1 MRALVQR
8 VINAKITVESP
19 PYEASIANGL
29 CVFLGVEEG
38 DDQNIAMWIAKKL
51 ANLRV
56 FRDDQGKMNCSIL
69 DIQGEILLISQFT
82 LAGDCSKGNR
92 PSFIRAAKPELAE
105 PLVTIVGELLQ
116 TEHNISVKTG
126 IFGAMMNIELNND
139 GPVTLLL
146 ERS

>member
-1 MRALVQR
+1 MKALVQR
-8 VINAKITVESP
+8 VTHAKITVESP

-29 CVFLGVEEG
+29 CVFLGVEER
-38 DDQNIAMWIAKKL
+38 DDQNIATWIAKKL

-56 FRDDQGKMNCSIL
+56 FRDDQGKMNCSVL
-69 DIQGEILLISQFT
+69 DKHGEILLISQFT

-92 PSFIRAAKPELAE
+92 PSFIRAAKPEIAE
-105 PLVTIVGELLQ
+105 PLVTMVGELLQ
-116 TEHNISVKTG
+116 TEHKVSVKTG

>member
-1 MRALVQR
+1 MKALVQR
-8 VINAKITVESP
+8 VTNAKITVENP
-19 PYEASIANGL
+19 PYEASIQGGL
-29 CVFLGVEEG
+29 CVFLGVEDG
-38 DDQNIAMWIAKKL
+38 DDHSQATWIAKKL

-56 FRDDQGKMNCSIL
+56 FPDDLDKMNCSVL

-92 PSFIRAAKPELAE
+92 PSFIHAAKPELAE
-105 PLVTIVGELLQ
+105 PLVTMVGELLQ
-116 TEHNISVKTG
+116 TKHSVSVKTG
-126 IFGAMMNIELNND
+126 IFGAKMNIELNND

>member
-1 MRALVQR
+1 MKALVQR
-8 VINAKITVESP
+8 VTNAKITVASP
-19 PYEASIANGL
+19 PYEASIQGGL

-38 DDQNIAMWIAKKL
+38 DDHHQARWIAKKL

-56 FRDDQGKMNCSIL
+56 FRDDQGKMNCSVLEIK
-69 DIQGEILLISQFT
+69 GEILLISQFT
-82 LAGDCSKGNR
+82 LAGDCSRGNR
-92 PSFIRAAKPELAE
+92 PSFIRAAKPDIAE
-105 PLVTIVGELLQ
+105 PLVTMVSELLQ
-116 TEHNISVKTG
+116 TEFALKVKTG